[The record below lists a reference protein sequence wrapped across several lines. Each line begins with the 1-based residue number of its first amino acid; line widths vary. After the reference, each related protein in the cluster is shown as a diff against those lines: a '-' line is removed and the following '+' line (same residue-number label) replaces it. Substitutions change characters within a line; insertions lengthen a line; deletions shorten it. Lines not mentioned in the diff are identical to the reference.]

1 MRTPGHRPGRSLLI
15 LALATLASCASSGA
29 RLDQPLPFRVALMP
43 VRTKED
49 PNLRAAT
56 PASFP
61 EELPR
66 LDLKEED
73 VTSAI
78 VSALNGRGFTD
89 VRTLTYP
96 ADSTEFA
103 TKTTREQFEYWMDQ
117 AAKARADI
125 LLDVEVLYEANI
137 EGGINEK
144 FWLNLPLFLL
154 GGPFC
159 YFINDRTYDATARLQ
174 AQFYSTLAP
183 RDRDRAAVFGF
194 PLQVDYTGSQLDFTD
209 RAGKNLGAY
218 ALSLVVPAGLLVR
231 NNERIAEAVRSEAL
245 EQLADALVEQL
256 ASQQEQFKE
265 NVRLAQFSLDMES
278 ASARRTPDGKVA
290 LSAVVRR
297 GQNYLKRYEV
307 RCDSVAEALDG
318 GDLSES
324 SDREQRIEG
333 VFAVPAS
340 DNLIQLEIE
349 DGNQRRRSY
358 TFRVEPSG

>member
-1 MRTPGHRPGRSLLI
+1 
-15 LALATLASCASSGA
+15 
-29 RLDQPLPFRVALMP
+29 
-43 VRTKED
+43 
-49 PNLRAAT
+49 
-56 PASFP
+56 
-61 EELPR
+61 
-66 LDLKEED
+66 
-73 VTSAI
+73 
-78 VSALNGRGFTD
+78 
-89 VRTLTYP
+89 
-96 ADSTEFA
+96 
-103 TKTTREQFEYWMDQ
+103 
-117 AAKARADI
+117 
-125 LLDVEVLYEANI
+125 
-137 EGGINEK
+137 
-144 FWLNLPLFLL
+144 
-154 GGPFC
+154 
-159 YFINDRTYDATARLQ
+159 
-174 AQFYSTLAP
+174 
-183 RDRDRAAVFGF
+183 
-194 PLQVDYTGSQLDFTD
+194 
-209 RAGKNLGAY
+209 
-218 ALSLVVPAGLLVR
+218 VVPAGLLVR